1 MIHIEAELGLSKCRE
16 GYTWTLHDLFVAV
29 FTLVGVIEHAA
40 ILVIGLHSEARAG
53 ADAPCVVVGRSEQ
66 CPRIFTCK
74 CPCIA
79 LLIRSLPKC
88 AKGNV
93 ELGAFAYAGL
103 VGGEKCIGFVCL
115 TPVGE
120 VGVVDSAEIL
130 GRSNLLPMVIP
141 VVSIVLAQSI
151 GYLFGYDVSS
161 VGTSGRYCIPADG
174 RLGVGRLV
182 ILYDG
187 RSNRDIKANPDGNIG
202 RSALACS
209 VVADDGVRSLAI
221 LNSVIFVGDGLTR
234 FAFKGSDHL
243 AIATYFNRSDFV
255 ESIAFEGG
263 GRQGEGQG
271 AVECT
276 ASTWSCLDIRRSSRS
291 FEESING
298 DANVVECIVGAVF
311 RSTVVESDVVEA
323 VFLNAEIDDLA
334 GIIVPPV
341 EVVLCKRGLEGIYC
355 GSLSE
360 EDVQVLMSQANFVC
374 IEGETILYVL
384 LKLDGRSDEVVIH
397 SLAAIGVEVWIVST
411 VAKEVSALIS

>member
-1 MIHIEAELGLSKCRE
+1 M
-16 GYTWTLHDLFVAV
+16 
-29 FTLVGVIEHAA
+29 
-40 ILVIGLHSEARAG
+40 
-53 ADAPCVVVGRSEQ
+53 
-66 CPRIFTCK
+66 
-74 CPCIA
+74 
-79 LLIRSLPKC
+79 
-88 AKGNV
+88 
-93 ELGAFAYAGL
+93 
-103 VGGEKCIGFVCL
+103 
-115 TPVGE
+115 
-120 VGVVDSAEIL
+120 
-130 GRSNLLPMVIP
+130 
-141 VVSIVLAQSI
+141 
-151 GYLFGYDVSS
+151 
-161 VGTSGRYCIPADG
+161 GTNGRYCIPADG

-187 RSNRDIKANPDGNIG
+187 RSNRDIKANPDGNVG

-221 LNSVIFVGDGLTR
+221 FYSVIFVGDGLTR

-298 DANVVECIVGAVF
+298 DANVVECIVGAVLG
-311 RSTVVESDVVEA
+311 SAVVECDVVEA

-334 GIIVPPV
+334 GIVVPPV

-355 GSLSE
+355 GALSE